1 MTCILKM
8 DVTYLGWHLTIL
20 VSGTWQVLNNFCVEL
35 KIRPTVQRTCSLSSF
50 PDWKRHP
57 LFDQCYINVQNSC
70 PWPQNRAKP
79 RSSHWDQ
86 SHGHWPCAVT
96 AVLAP
101 DGVNNPSWKRQGPVK
116 ENMTPSP
123 WCCSFEILSWCEIC
137 PLMLS
142 LLLWPCLWS
151 FPQAWWSR
159 FWCILGYVLQ
169 AQVLCS
175 LCSFPFSSSF
185 FLLCFLLPL
194 ISYSYFYFF
203 SPLVSVTSLLTP

>member
-1 MTCILKM
+1 MLFELISRLEEAPS
-8 DVTYLGWHLTIL
+8 LW
-20 VSGTWQVLNNFCVEL
+20 SGLYKCE
-35 KIRPTVQRTCSLSSF
+35 
-50 PDWKRHP
+50 
-57 LFDQCYINVQNSC
+57 NSC

-101 DGVNNPSWKRQGPVK
+101 DGVNHPSWKRQGPAK

-151 FPQAWWSR
+151 FPQVWWSR

-169 AQVLCS
+169 ARVLCS
-175 LCSFPFSSSF
+175 LCSSPFSSSF

-194 ISYSYFYFF
+194 TSYSYFYFIFF
-203 SPLVSVTSLLTP
+203 SPLVSVTSLLTPWEWTEKEGKTDSKPVILAAWQKIGGSLWNHVLGVI